1 MYGLRYFSA
10 RARALRWLC
19 ALRPVA
25 IRVCNHWST
34 AVATVR
40 PLGDWVRPRR
50 FVLRMPAPPRAPA
63 AREVA
68 GEFCTIEQI
77 DALPRQVPSVLHL
90 GTVQE
95 PLPRSA
101 FSAGHSRTHS
111 CSDPWPS
118 VPDAGTWGLDAWGEV
133 RKAGWLLL
141 TSYHIYSMVK
151 CMKTTLNIDSTVM
164 QRLRQEAARQGR
176 TMSDIV
182 ESALRLFFKSTRE
195 RRPLPDLPSFDS
207 GGSLVDIADREA
219 LYGAMEGR

>member
-1 MYGLRYFSA
+1 MHSRAPRGPYSAPHSLPDIIPRGAGTVGVASPLVAGVLEWRTPGLKIPSEEPLGLR
-10 RARALRWLC
+10 
-19 ALRPVA
+19 V
-25 IRVCNHWST
+25 
-34 AVATVR
+34 
-40 PLGDWVRPRR
+40 
-50 FVLRMPAPPRAPA
+50 
-63 AREVA
+63 
-68 GEFCTIEQI
+68 
-77 DALPRQVPSVLHL
+77 
-90 GTVQE
+90 E
-95 PLPRSA
+95 P
-101 FSAGHSRTHS
+101 RTHS
-111 CSDPWPS
+111 CSGPWPS